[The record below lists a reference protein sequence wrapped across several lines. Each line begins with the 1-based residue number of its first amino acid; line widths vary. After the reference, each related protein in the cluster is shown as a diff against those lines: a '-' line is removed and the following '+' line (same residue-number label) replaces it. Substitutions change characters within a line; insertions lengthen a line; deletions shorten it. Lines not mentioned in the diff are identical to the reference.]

1 MILRK
6 VALFVMLFLS
16 ISFAQDTIR
25 GTYSYTYG
33 DSESLVEARQTCKD
47 LAIREAIESYY
58 IFVQSSTEVENFQLK
73 EDIVNTIAAG
83 YLKNINIVDQKEEG
97 RIITI
102 TIEATVDPDKIKEV
116 VDTIINK
123 KSAEEKETEAEKDT
137 TTDELESEEPIEAGS
152 GEFFLNLIN
161 RYEKRFQDIGN
172 LVREKRYQEAENM
185 AVDLKL
191 TIERYRPSGD
201 NYFHDLLY
209 RAIKNHMLVVVYVI
223 KAEKYENRGQIFRAR
238 ANWRQA
244 SKKAKYLRTSV
255 NMLKDFENLNAKQ
268 SEIRDYWVRRCE
280 RILDRIKRRNRI
292 LRKGI
297 NG

>member
-97 RIITI
+97 RTITI

-123 KSAEEKETEAEKDT
+123 KSAEEKETEAEKD